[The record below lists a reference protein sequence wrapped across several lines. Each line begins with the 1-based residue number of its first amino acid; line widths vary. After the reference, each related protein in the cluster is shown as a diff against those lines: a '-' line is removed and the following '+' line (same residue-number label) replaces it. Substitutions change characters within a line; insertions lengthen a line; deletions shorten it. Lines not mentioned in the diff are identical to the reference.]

1 MNGNRWVV
9 YTSLTTCPWTKMK
22 TKILKIEI
30 ILKNLQISIS
40 HQNNALSFITRDTIF
55 SRTENS
61 EAAKCF
67 TLLNPTFPS
76 GTVCVATFPSCFKR
90 FTSAI
95 VLVIH
100 PLCFVYHKYRII
112 KIFKRTVKTIR
123 RLSLFMTSMSF
134 IQLTMSSTACKVSHK
149 VVQLRT
155 ERKKSPKKTVNNK
168 NVHQNKN
175 ISLLSE
181 FFLPLVFKF
190 FRKSLI
196 LYANSWVE
204 FSKQPVAS
212 QIRFKCI
219 VSRPKVYPLFANS
232 MRFPRNNACAG
243 FYD

>member
-1 MNGNRWVV
+1 MLFWFLYIYMNGNRWVV

-40 HQNNALSFITRDTIF
+40 RQNNALSFITRDTIF

-76 GTVCVATFPSCFKR
+76 GTVCVATFPPCFKR

-123 RLSLFMTSMSF
+123 RLSLFMTSINDVIYSV
-134 IQLTMSSTACKVSHK
+134 QGVSQGCTTK
-149 VVQLRT
+149 NWAKKKPKK
-155 ERKKSPKKTVNNK
+155 KKSTTKMFIKIK
-168 NVHQNKN
+168 
-175 ISLLSE
+175 I
-181 FFLPLVFKF
+181 
-190 FRKSLI
+190 FR
-196 LYANSWVE
+196 
-204 FSKQPVAS
+204 
-212 QIRFKCI
+212 C
-219 VSRPKVYPLFANS
+219 
-232 MRFPRNNACAG
+232 
-243 FYD
+243 

>member
-1 MNGNRWVV
+1 MLFWFLYIYMNGNRWVV

-40 HQNNALSFITRDTIF
+40 RQNNALSFITRDTIF

-76 GTVCVATFPSCFKR
+76 GTVCVATFPPCFKR

-112 KIFKRTVKTIR
+112 KIFKRTVKNYPHIE
-123 RLSLFMTSMSF
+123 LVHDFNVIYSINDVIYSV
-134 IQLTMSSTACKVSHK
+134 QGVSK

-155 ERKKSPKKTVNNK
+155 ERKKKPKKKQSTTK
-168 NVHQNKN
+168 MFIK
-175 ISLLSE
+175 I
-181 FFLPLVFKF
+181 KI
-190 FRKSLI
+190 FR
-196 LYANSWVE
+196 
-204 FSKQPVAS
+204 
-212 QIRFKCI
+212 C
-219 VSRPKVYPLFANS
+219 
-232 MRFPRNNACAG
+232 
-243 FYD
+243 

>member
-1 MNGNRWVV
+1 MLFWFLYIYMNGNRWVV

-40 HQNNALSFITRDTIF
+40 RQNNALSFIIRDTIF

-76 GTVCVATFPSCFKR
+76 GTVCVATFPPCFKR

-123 RLSLFMTSMSF
+123 RLSFFMTSMSF
-134 IQLTMSSTACKVSHK
+134 IQSTMLSTACKVSHK

-155 ERKKSPKKTVNNK
+155 ERKKSQKKNSCNNK
-168 NVHQNKN
+168 NVHQNK
-175 ISLLSE
+175 
-181 FFLPLVFKF
+181 KF
-190 FRKSLI
+190 R
-196 LYANSWVE
+196 
-204 FSKQPVAS
+204 
-212 QIRFKCI
+212 C
-219 VSRPKVYPLFANS
+219 
-232 MRFPRNNACAG
+232 
-243 FYD
+243 